1 MIWLASNY
9 FFSLRNSLTNWLIV
23 KIVKMVSST
32 EEKIYEAAR
41 KVFIQKGMD
50 GARMQEIAD
59 EAGMN
64 KALLHYYFRSKENLF
79 KAVFKDIFSK
89 FFDKVRDALSS
100 DVPLKEKL
108 YAFID
113 NWIDMIQANP
123 YVPQFIIN
131 EINRDPM
138 VLKSLMFE
146 SGIEPQK
153 ILDMFLNQVQ
163 SSNLSK
169 LDPRH
174 IVVSLLGMLIFPFAA
189 RPLLQMVY
197 FNDDQEAYTRFLNE
211 RKEIVKNMILKFI
224 EA

>member
-1 MIWLASNY
+1 MDK
-9 FFSLRNSLTNWLIV
+9 T
-23 KIVKMVSST
+23 T

-41 KVFIQKGMD
+41 RIFILKGME

-79 KAVFKDIFSK
+79 KAVFKDTFTK
-89 FFDKVRDALSS
+89 FFIKVKDTLFS
-100 DVPLKEKL
+100 DISAKAKL
-108 YAFID
+108 IVFID
-113 NWIDMIQANP
+113 HYIDLIEANP

-131 EINRDPM
+131 EINRDPE

-146 SGIEPQK
+146 SGVEPRK
-153 ILDMFLNQVQ
+153 ILELFLNEVQ
-163 SSNLSK
+163 STNLSK

-174 IVVSLLGMLIFPFAA
+174 IVISLLGMLIFPFVA

-197 FNDDQEAYTRFLNE
+197 FNDDQEAYNKFLSE
-211 RKEIVKNMILKFI
+211 RKEVVKNMILKFI

>member
-1 MIWLASNY
+1 MDK
-9 FFSLRNSLTNWLIV
+9 T
-23 KIVKMVSST
+23 T

-41 KVFIQKGMD
+41 RIFILKGMD

-79 KAVFKDIFSK
+79 KAVFKDIFTK
-89 FFDKVRDALSS
+89 FFLKVKDTLSS
-100 DVPLKEKL
+100 DVSAKEKL
-108 YAFID
+108 NVFID
-113 NWIDMIQANP
+113 NYIDLIQANP

-131 EINRDPM
+131 EINRDPK
-138 VLKSLMFE
+138 VLKTLMFE
-146 SGIEPQK
+146 SGNEPQK
-153 ILDMFLNQVQ
+153 ILEMFLNKVQ
-163 SSNLSK
+163 SNNLSK

-174 IVVSLLGMLIFPFAA
+174 IVISLLGMLIFPFVA

-197 FNDDQEAYTRFLNE
+197 FNDDQEVYNKFLNE
-211 RKEIVKNMILKFI
+211 RKEVVKNMILKFI

>member
-1 MIWLASNY
+1 MLVESKNSVFFVPNLTGWLNQKD
-9 FFSLRNSLTNWLIV
+9 N
-23 KIVKMVSST
+23 KMDSTT

-41 KVFIQKGMD
+41 RIFVLKGME

-89 FFDKVRDALSS
+89 FFLRVKGTLFSDASAKDKLIVFVDNYV
-100 DVPLKEKL
+100 D
-108 YAFID
+108 FI
-113 NWIDMIQANP
+113 QTNP

-131 EINRDPM
+131 EINRDPK
-138 VLKSLMFE
+138 VLKSLLFE

-153 ILDMFLNQVQ
+153 ILDLFLNEVNSTYQ
-163 SSNLSK
+163 SK

-174 IVVSLLGMLIFPFAA
+174 IVVSLLGMLIFPIAA

-197 FNDDQEAYTRFLNE
+197 FNDDQEAYTQFLNE
-211 RKEIVKNMILKFI
+211 RKEIVKNMILKLI

>member
-1 MIWLASNY
+1 MDS
-9 FFSLRNSLTNWLIV
+9 T
-23 KIVKMVSST
+23 T

-41 KVFIQKGMD
+41 RIFILKGME

-59 EAGMN
+59 EAGIN

-79 KAVFKDIFSK
+79 KAVFKDTFSK
-89 FFDKVRDALSS
+89 FFVKVKDTLSS
-100 DVPLKEKL
+100 EVSVKEKL
-108 YAFID
+108 VVFID
-113 NWIDMIQANP
+113 NYIDLILANP

-131 EINRDPM
+131 EINRDPQ
-138 VLKSLMFE
+138 VLKTLMFE

-153 ILDMFLNQVQ
+153 VLELFLDKVQ

-174 IVVSLLGMLIFPFAA
+174 IVVSLLGMLIFPFVA

-197 FNDDQEAYTRFLNE
+197 FNDDQEVYNKFLNE
-211 RKEIVKNMILKFI
+211 RKEVVKNMILKFI

>member
-1 MIWLASNY
+1 MDK
-9 FFSLRNSLTNWLIV
+9 T
-23 KIVKMVSST
+23 T

-41 KVFIQKGMD
+41 RIFILKGME

-79 KAVFKDIFSK
+79 KAVFKDTFSK
-89 FFDKVRDALSS
+89 FFVKVKDTLFS
-100 DVPLKEKL
+100 DISPKEKL
-108 YAFID
+108 NVFID
-113 NWIDMIQANP
+113 NYIDLIQTNP

-146 SGIEPQK
+146 TGIEPQK
-153 ILDMFLNQVQ
+153 ILQLFLNEVQ
-163 SSNLSK
+163 SNNLSK
-169 LDPRH
+169 IDPRH
-174 IVVSLLGMLIFPFAA
+174 IVISLLGMLIFPFVA

-197 FNDDQEAYTRFLNE
+197 FNDDKEAYDLFLNE

>member
-1 MIWLASNY
+1 MD
-9 FFSLRNSLTNWLIV
+9 TT
-23 KIVKMVSST
+23 T

-41 KVFIQKGMD
+41 RIFILKGME

-79 KAVFKDIFSK
+79 KAVFKDIFIK
-89 FFDKVRDALSS
+89 FFNKVKDTLFSEMS
-100 DVPLKEKL
+100 GKEKL
-108 YAFID
+108 DIFID
-113 NWIDMIQANP
+113 SYIELIQNNP

-138 VLKSLMFE
+138 MLKSLMFE

-153 ILDMFLNQVQ
+153 ILEIFLNAKP
-163 SSNLSK
+163 SDYFLK

-174 IVVSLLGMLIFPFAA
+174 IVVSLLGMLIFPIAA
-189 RPLLQMVY
+189 RPLLQMIY
-197 FNDDQEAYTRFLNE
+197 FNDDQEAYTQFLSE
-211 RKEIVKNMILKFI
+211 RKEVVKNMILKFI
-224 EA
+224 EV

>member
-1 MIWLASNY
+1 MDS
-9 FFSLRNSLTNWLIV
+9 T
-23 KIVKMVSST
+23 T
-32 EEKIYEAAR
+32 EEKMYDAAR
-41 KVFIQKGMD
+41 RMFILKGRE

-89 FFDKVRDALSS
+89 FFSKVKGTLFSEITA
-100 DVPLKEKL
+100 KEKL
-108 YAFID
+108 VVFID
-113 NWIDMIQANP
+113 NYIDLIAANP

-131 EINRDPM
+131 EINRDPK

-153 ILDMFLNQVQ
+153 ILDMFLLEVAANNV
-163 SSNLSK
+163 SNI
-169 LDPRH
+169 DPRH
-174 IVVSLLGMLIFPFAA
+174 IVVSLLGMLIFPFAG
-189 RPLLQMVY
+189 RPLLQMIY
-197 FNDDQEAYTRFLNE
+197 FNDDTEAYNQFLSE

>member
-1 MIWLASNY
+1 MVKSKKC
-9 FFSLRNSLTNWLIV
+9 FFFVASLTRWLNQ
-23 KIVKMVSST
+23 KDNTMDKTT

-41 KVFIQKGMD
+41 RIFIIKGME

-79 KAVFKDIFSK
+79 KAVFKDTFSK
-89 FFDKVRDALSS
+89 FFVKVKDTLSS
-100 DVPLKEKL
+100 EVPAKEKL
-108 YAFID
+108 NAFID
-113 NWIDMIQANP
+113 NYINLIQANP
-123 YVPQFIIN
+123 YVPQFIIS
-131 EINRDPM
+131 EINRDPK
-138 VLKSLMFE
+138 VLKNLMFE

-153 ILDMFLNQVQ
+153 ILDLLLNEVQ
-163 SSNLSK
+163 SENLSK

-174 IVVSLLGMLIFPFAA
+174 IVISLLGMLVFPFVA

-197 FNDDQEAYTRFLNE
+197 FNDDREAYDRFLNE
-211 RKEIVKNMILKFI
+211 RKEVVKNMILKFI

>member
-1 MIWLASNY
+1 LVDPRKC
-9 FFSLRNSLTNWLIV
+9 FSFAKSLTAWLNQ
-23 KIVKMVSST
+23 KDNKMDYST
-32 EEKIYEAAR
+32 EEKIHEAAR
-41 KVFIQKGMD
+41 RIFILKGME

-59 EAGMN
+59 EAGIN

-89 FFDKVRDALSS
+89 FFLKVRDKLFS
-100 DVPLKEKL
+100 DISAKEKL
-108 YAFID
+108 IVFID
-113 NWIDMIQANP
+113 NYIDMIQANP

-138 VLKSLMFE
+138 VLKTLMFE

-153 ILDMFLNQVQ
+153 ILEMFLNQVQ

-197 FNDDQEAYTRFLNE
+197 FNDDQEAYTRFLSE
-211 RKEIVKNMILKFI
+211 RKEIVKNMIFKLI

>member
-1 MIWLASNY
+1 MDK
-9 FFSLRNSLTNWLIV
+9 T
-23 KIVKMVSST
+23 T

-41 KVFIQKGMD
+41 RIFIIKGME

-79 KAVFKDIFSK
+79 KAVFKDTFSK
-89 FFDKVRDALSS
+89 FFVKVKDTLSS
-100 DVPLKEKL
+100 DVSAKEKL
-108 YAFID
+108 IAFID
-113 NWIDMIQANP
+113 NYIDLIMANP

-131 EINRDPM
+131 EINRDPL
-138 VLKSLMFE
+138 VLKTLMFE
-146 SGIEPQK
+146 SGVEPQK
-153 ILDMFLNQVQ
+153 VLELFFDKVQLN
-163 SSNLSK
+163 NLSK

-174 IVVSLLGMLIFPFAA
+174 IVISLLGMLVFPFVA

-197 FNDDQEAYTRFLNE
+197 FNDDREAYDRFLNE

>member
-1 MIWLASNY
+1 LVDSKNC
-9 FFSLRNSLTNWLIV
+9 FFFVAVLTGRLNQ
-23 KIVKMVSST
+23 KDNNMDSTT

-41 KVFIQKGMD
+41 RIFILKGME

-59 EAGMN
+59 EAGIN

-79 KAVFKDIFSK
+79 KAVFRDIFSK
-89 FFDKVRDALSS
+89 FFLKVRDKLFS
-100 DVPLKEKL
+100 DIPAKEKL
-108 YAFID
+108 IVFID
-113 NWIDMIQANP
+113 NYIDMIQANP

-153 ILDMFLNQVQ
+153 ILDMILNQVQ
-163 SSNLSK
+163 SGNLSK

-174 IVVSLLGMLIFPFAA
+174 IVVSLLGMLVFPFAA

-211 RKEIVKNMILKFI
+211 RKEIVKNMIIKLI
-224 EA
+224 EV